1 MNFRPWKTSKRHA
14 ICSPVYT
21 HSWARKFW
29 PLFASPRFPILSKA
43 EKGRSSWFAWGGR
56 IKKKSD
62 RNKTHHRFP
71 RFSRISILKNISLP
85 RDRRKRKRSVGWPD
99 ELETC
104 RFGKSLAKLTF
115 FVARWTC
122 LRGRENEGV
131 APSPRLF
138 LSFQLGMERQN
149 PHWETFLLKI
159 AHSHVKMGQ
168 KFCAQGRVVG
178 INATG
183 EKVWSGGR
191 SIFFFSSFLAGTIEG
206 NFQSNFVAAY
216 CWFFPYFY

>member
-1 MNFRPWKTSKRHA
+1 MTWRIRDLQ
-14 ICSPVYT
+14 I
-21 HSWARKFW
+21 RQI
-29 PLFASPRFPILSKA
+29 PRQT
-43 EKGRSSWFAWGGR
+43 
-56 IKKKSD
+56 
-62 RNKTHHRFP
+62 N
-71 RFSRISILKNISLP
+71 
-85 RDRRKRKRSVGWPD
+85 
-99 ELETC
+99 
-104 RFGKSLAKLTF
+104 F

-122 LRGRENEGV
+122 FRGRENEGV

-138 LSFQLGMERQN
+138 LSFQLGKERQN

-168 KFCAQGRVVG
+168 KFCAQGRAVG

-216 CWFFPYFY
+216 CWFFPYFSCKHLPSNLNNKCRFFCSKALSLPFVFFGNILEVILLTWRCWKCW